1 MAMTDPLNL
10 PLKLTPRFD
19 PKPWGGRRL
28 AGYGF
33 DLPGD
38 GPIGEAVIT
47 PADAVIAAGPLA
59 GTPVREVVAS
69 DPARIIGERGL
80 AATGDRALFPL
91 LIKVIDAQA
100 DLSIQVH
107 PDNDAASALGTLGKT
122 ETYHVLASEP
132 GSRIA
137 LGLRPD
143 VTPAAFSAA
152 CRAGKPT
159 SDLLRWIPAHAGETI
174 LIPAGTV
181 HALGAGCMVFEAQQ
195 PSEITYRLD
204 DWGRLGVDGRPRS
217 LHVEEGLAA
226 YDPASRPLPITPLR
240 LRSASG
246 RRNLLTACQFFAVE
260 RIALARG
267 ETAIA
272 TTSGSPQ
279 TLTVL
284 RGGTTAATNDGSLA
298 LHGGDT
304 AIVTA
309 ACNAVMLTATAPAV
323 VLRTWVPDLERE
335 VMAPAL
341 SGGHGVEQVMALSG
355 GLTHLAGLDGARPAR

>member
-1 MAMTDPLNL
+1 MTDPLNL

-28 AGYGF
+28 ANYGF

-47 PADAVIAAGPLA
+47 PSDAVIAAGDLA
-59 GTPVREVVAS
+59 GMTIQEVVAI
-69 DPARIIGERGL
+69 DPDRVIGQRGL
-80 AATGDRALFPL
+80 RATGDRALFPL
-91 LIKVIDAQA
+91 LIKMIDAQA

-107 PDNDAASALGTLGKT
+107 PDDDAARSLDTLGKT

-137 LGLRPD
+137 LGLLPD
-143 VTPAAFSAA
+143 VTPDVFAAA
-152 CRAGKPT
+152 CRAGEPT
-159 SDLLRWIPAHAGETI
+159 GDLLRWIPARAGETI

-204 DWGRLGVDGRPRS
+204 DWGRVGVDGQPRT
-217 LHVEEGLAA
+217 LHVAEGLAA
-226 YDPASRPLPITPLR
+226 YDPTSRPVPITPLR
-240 LRSASG
+240 LRSAAG
-246 RRNLLTACQFFAVE
+246 RRHLLTACRYFAVE

-267 ETAIA
+267 EAITVA
-272 TTSGSPQ
+272 ASGSPQ

-284 RGGTTAATNDGSLA
+284 RGGIMAATGAGELP

-309 ACNAVMLTATAPAV
+309 ACATVNLSATAPAI

-335 VMAPAL
+335 VMTPAL
-341 SGGHGVEQVMALSG
+341 TAGHGVEQIMALSG
-355 GLTHLAGLDGARPAR
+355 SLPHLDVTGHTRA

>member
-1 MAMTDPLNL
+1 MIDPLHL
-10 PLKLTPRFD
+10 PLKLNPRFD

-28 AGYGF
+28 ANYGF

-47 PADAVIAAGPLA
+47 PAEAVVATGTLA
-59 GTPVREVVAS
+59 GSSIQELVAADPVR
-69 DPARIIGERGL
+69 INGQRGL
-80 AATGDRALFPL
+80 AATGDRALFPV
-91 LIKVIDAQA
+91 LIKVIDAQE

-107 PDNDAASALGTLGKT
+107 PDDDAASTRAALGKT
-122 ETYHVLASEP
+122 ETYHVLASEL

-137 LGLRPD
+137 LGVRPD
-143 VTPAAFSAA
+143 VSAAAFAA
-152 CRAGKPT
+152 TCRAGEPT
-159 SDLLRWIPAHAGETI
+159 TGLLRWIPARAGETI

-204 DWGRLGVDGRPRS
+204 DWGRLGVDGRPRD
-217 LHVEEGLAA
+217 LHVAEGLAV
-226 YDPASRPLPITPLR
+226 YDPASRPAPITPLR
-240 LRSASG
+240 LRSTGG
-246 RRNLLTACQFFAVE
+246 RRHLLTACRFFAVE

-267 ETAIA
+267 ERVIA

-284 RGGTTAATNDGSLA
+284 QGAATAATDSGGLDLGS
-298 LHGGDT
+298 GET

-309 ACNAVMLTATAPAV
+309 ACAAVTLTATAPAV
-323 VLRTWVPDLERE
+323 ILRTWVPDLERE
-335 VMAPAL
+335 IVAPAL
-341 SGGHGVEQVMALSG
+341 AAGHDAARITALAGS
-355 GLTHLAGLDGARPAR
+355 LSHLATGVAGAH